1 MRRSKRIRA
10 SRSTYI
16 RSGELVTISSIKD
29 KARKYVKS
37 LQARIFIIFILVG
50 MLPIFLMKNVILENY
65 EKQAVTQKAEMIRS
79 QSQQIVEQVSETSYV
94 KGKASKLV
102 DTELKQL
109 ANLYS
114 GRVIIVNSNFMIIRD
129 TYGIDEDKVII
140 SEEVLQC
147 FLGTDSTNYN
157 KDYRFLEMTVPVKND
172 ADHTIEG
179 IMIISVPTNDVN
191 DGRDALGNTVWIL
204 QIILAVLICST
215 AYYVSRLL
223 TKPFGKI
230 TKSLEGVRGGVSEQE
245 ISIPDYT
252 ETQLLSEA
260 YNRMLQRMKIQE
272 DSRQEF
278 VSNVS
283 HELKT
288 PITSMKV
295 LADSLLAQD
304 DVPVELYKEFMG
316 DIAEEIDRENKII
329 SDLLSLVKMDRKS
342 SDVNIQ
348 ETNINQL
355 IELIL
360 KRLRPIAAE
369 RNIDLVLESLK
380 PIMAEVDETKLTLA
394 LSNLVEN
401 GIKYNHEDGW
411 VHVSLNVDNR
421 YFYVKVEDSGIGI
434 SEADQEH
441 IFERFY
447 RADKSHSREI
457 GGTGL
462 GLAIT
467 RSAVLMHHGAIKVY
481 SKEGEGTTFTV
492 RIPLK
497 YVE

>member
-1 MRRSKRIRA
+1 MSQN
-10 SRSTYI
+10 TYI
-16 RSGELVTISSIKD
+16 RSGEWVIISSIKE
-29 KARKYVKS
+29 KVLKYLKS
-37 LQARIFIIFILVG
+37 LRARIFIIVILVG
-50 MLPIFLMKNVILENY
+50 LIPIFLMKYVILENY
-65 EKQAVTQKAEMIRS
+65 ENQSIIQKSSLI
-79 QSQQIVEQVSETSYV
+79 QSQCQQIIDQVASSGYV
-94 KGKASKLV
+94 QDVSSNPQVDKQLV
-102 DTELKQL
+102 QL
-109 ANLYS
+109 ANIYS
-114 GRVIIVNSNFMIIRD
+114 GRVIIVNSNFRIVRD
-129 TYGIDEDKVII
+129 TYEIDEDKVII

-157 KDYRFLEMTVPVKND
+157 KENEFLELTLPIKNPKTKD
-172 ADHTIEG
+172 TDG
-179 IMIISVPTNDVN
+179 IMIVSLSTPDVK
-191 DGRDALGNTVWIL
+191 DGKDALSKTVLIL
-204 QIILAVLICST
+204 QWVLTIMILAAAFYL
-215 AYYVSRLL
+215 ARML

-230 TKSLEGVRGGVSEQE
+230 TRSLEEVRGGVTEQE

-252 ETQLLSEA
+252 ETKLLSEA
-260 YNRMLQRMKIQE
+260 YNRMLNRMKIQE

-329 SDLLSLVKMDRKS
+329 TDLLSLVKMDKKS
-342 SDVNIQ
+342 SDINIQ

-360 KRLRPIAAE
+360 KRLRPIAAKKNVE
-369 RNIDLVLESLK
+369 LVLESFK
-380 PIMAEVDETKLTLA
+380 PILAEVDETKLTLA
-394 LSNLVEN
+394 LSNLIEN
-401 GIKYNHEDGW
+401 GIKYNQENGW
-411 VHVSLNVDNR
+411 VHVSLNIDSK
-421 YFYVKVEDSGIGI
+421 YFYVKVEDSGMGI
-434 SEADQEH
+434 PEEDQEH

-447 RADKSHSREI
+447 RVDKSHSREI

-497 YVE
+497 YVP

>member
-1 MRRSKRIRA
+1 M
-10 SRSTYI
+10 YI
-16 RSGELVTISSIKD
+16 RSGELVTISSIRT
-29 KARKYVKS
+29 KALNYFKS

-50 MLPIFLMKNVILENY
+50 LMPIFLMKYVILENY
-65 EKQAVTQKAEMIRS
+65 VAQAVAQKRATM
-79 QSQQIVEQVSETSYV
+79 QSQCQELAGQVSESGYIY
-94 KGKASKLV
+94 GEPSKQV
-102 DTELKQL
+102 DRQMAQV
-109 ANLYS
+109 ANIYN
-114 GRVIIVNSNFMIIRD
+114 GRVIIVNNNFKIIRD
-129 TYGIDEDKVII
+129 TFGIDEDKFII
-140 SEEVLQC
+140 SEEVLQS
-147 FLGTDSTNYN
+147 FLGTDSSNYDEEN
-157 KDYRFLEMTVPVKND
+157 QFLELTVPIKEQE
-172 ADHTIEG
+172 TKEIEG
-179 IMIISVPTNDVN
+179 IMIVSVSTEDVN
-191 DGRDALGNTVWIL
+191 EGRDALGNTVWIL
-204 QIILAVLICST
+204 QVVLTVLICAT
-215 AYYVSRLL
+215 AFYVARML
-223 TKPFGKI
+223 TKPFGRI
-230 TKSLEGVRGGVSEQE
+230 TKSLEEVRGGVIEGQE

-252 ETQLLSEA
+252 ETKLLSEA
-260 YNRMLQRMKIQE
+260 YNRMLNRMKVQE
-272 DSRQEF
+272 ESRQEF

-304 DVPVELYKEFMG
+304 NVPVELYKEFMG

-329 SDLLSLVKMDRKS
+329 TDLLSLVKMDRRS

-360 KRLRPIAAE
+360 KRLRPIAAKRDIE
-369 RNIDLVLESLK
+369 LVLESFK
-380 PIMAEVDETKLTLA
+380 PVIAEVDETKLTLA

-401 GIKYNHEDGW
+401 GIKYNRDEGW
-411 VHVSLNVDNR
+411 VHVSLNVDSR
-421 YFYVKVEDSGIGI
+421 YFYVKVEDSGMGI
-434 SEADQEH
+434 PEESQEH

-447 RADKSHSREI
+447 RVDKSHSREI

-497 YVE
+497 YVP

>member
-1 MRRSKRIRA
+1 M
-10 SRSTYI
+10 Y
-16 RSGELVTISSIKD
+16 L
-29 KARKYVKS
+29 KS
-37 LQARIFIIFILVG
+37 LQMRIFIIVILVG
-50 MLPIFLMKNVILENY
+50 MIPIFLMKYVVLENY
-65 EKQAVTQKAEMIRS
+65 KTQLVAQKSALIQS
-79 QSQQIVEQVSETSYV
+79 QCQQIVDQVGSSGYIRDISS
-94 KGKASKLV
+94 SKQV
-102 DTELKQL
+102 DKQLKQL
-109 ANLYS
+109 ARIYN
-114 GRVIIVNSNFMIIRD
+114 GRVIIVNSNFRIIRD
-129 TYGIDEDKVII
+129 TYEIDEDKVII

-147 FLGTDSTNYN
+147 FLGMDSTNYN
-157 KDYRFLEMTVPVKND
+157 EENEFLELTLPVKDGNSKE
-172 ADHTIEG
+172 IQG
-179 IMIISVPTNDVN
+179 IMIVSLSTQDIKAS
-191 DGRDALGNTVWIL
+191 REALSNTVLIIQMVL
-204 QIILAVLICST
+204 SIFILAAAFYMSRVLI
-215 AYYVSRLL
+215 R
-223 TKPFGKI
+223 PFGKI
-230 TKSLEGVRGGVSEQE
+230 TKSLEEVRGAVSDQE

-252 ETQLLSEA
+252 ETKLLSEA
-260 YNRMLQRMKIQE
+260 YNRMLKRMKTQE

-304 DVPVELYKEFMG
+304 DVPVELYKEFMS

-329 SDLLSLVKMDRKS
+329 SDLLSLVKMDKKAA
-342 SDVNIQ
+342 DINIQ

-360 KRLRPIAAE
+360 KRLRPIAAK
-369 RNIDLVLESLK
+369 RNIELVLESFK
-380 PIMAEVDETKLTLA
+380 PILAEVDETKLTLA

-411 VHVSLNVDNR
+411 VHVSLNIDSK
-421 YFYVKVEDSGIGI
+421 YFYVKVEDSGMGI
-434 SEADQEH
+434 PQEDQEH

-447 RADKSHSREI
+447 RVDKSHSREI

-497 YVE
+497 YIP

>member
-1 MRRSKRIRA
+1 MNRN
-10 SRSTYI
+10 TYI
-16 RSGELVTISSIKD
+16 RSGEWVIILTIKG
-29 KARKYVKS
+29 KLLKYLGS
-37 LQARIFIIFILVG
+37 LRARIFIIMLLVG
-50 MLPIFLMKNVILENY
+50 MIPVFLMKYVILENY
-65 EKQAVTQKAEMIRS
+65 EDQSIEQKSLLIQS
-79 QSQQIVEQVSETSYV
+79 QCQQIVDQVGSSGYIRDV
-94 KGKASKLV
+94 SSNPQVDKQLV
-102 DTELKQL
+102 QL
-109 ANLYS
+109 ANIYN
-114 GRVIIVNSNFMIIRD
+114 GRVIIVNSSFRIVRD
-129 TYGIDEDKVII
+129 TFEIDEDKVII

-147 FLGTDSTNYN
+147 FLGSDSPNYN
-157 KDYRFLEMTVPVKND
+157 KESEFLELTLPVKNPE
-172 ADHTIEG
+172 TKETEG
-179 IMIISVPTNDVN
+179 IMIVSLSTQDVK
-191 DGRDALGNTVWIL
+191 DGKDALSNTVLIL
-204 QIILAVLICST
+204 QIVLTLMILAA
-215 AYYVSRLL
+215 AYYLARVL

-230 TKSLEGVRGGVSEQE
+230 TQSLEEVQGGVIEQE

-252 ETQLLSEA
+252 ETKMLSEA
-260 YNRMLQRMKIQE
+260 YNRMLKRMKLQE

-304 DVPVELYKEFMG
+304 DVPVELYKEFMS

-329 SDLLSLVKMDRKS
+329 TDLLSLVKMDKKS
-342 SDVNIQ
+342 SDINIQ

-360 KRLRPIAAE
+360 KRLRPIAAK
-369 RNIDLVLESLK
+369 RNIDLVLESFK

-401 GIKYNHEDGW
+401 GIKYNEEDGW
-411 VHVSLNVDNR
+411 VHVSLNIDSK
-421 YFYVKVEDSGIGI
+421 YFYVKVEDSGMGI
-434 SEADQEH
+434 PEADQEH

-447 RADKSHSREI
+447 RVDKSHSREI

-497 YVE
+497 YVP